1 MLVNIDPEK
10 LNKFYQDFN
19 ISKKEQTNYNNFIN
33 SNKRKQLEILN
44 HIYISNAE
52 KNNLLFNLCLCI

>member
-19 ISKKEQTNYNNFIN
+19 ISKKEQSNYNKFID
-33 SNKRKQLEILN
+33 SNKRKTIRDIKCDL
-44 HIYISNAE
+44 ISNAE
-52 KNNLLFNLCLCI
+52 KK